1 MNGVC
6 TLGLDLGTSSAKAVV
21 VDAGGKVLSQAS
33 AGYTVTSTVAGYAES
48 EPAHWWSAVTACAR
62 EAVHAAGHAAGARP
76 SAIGLSGQMHGLVL
90 ASADGEALRPALL
103 WADSRATGS
112 LRAYRLLGSR
122 ALARLANPLA
132 PGMTGPM
139 LVWIAENEP
148 RTYTEARWALPP
160 KDWLRARLTG
170 EVHAEPSDA
179 SATLL
184 YDVIGDRWDLEVVS
198 GLGLEAGLLA
208 PLLPSAGAPAGH
220 LVAQA
225 ATDLGLP
232 AGIPV
237 AAGAGD
243 TAAAALGSGIGP
255 GDIQL
260 TVGTGAQVI
269 RPVTAPVSRADAG
282 VNLYRSATPD
292 GWYHMGAT
300 VSAGLSLNWVRE
312 VMNATWEELYA
323 SADRPGQGPI
333 FVPHL
338 SGERTP
344 YSDPAL
350 RGSWSSLSLA
360 DDRTSLLRSAL
371 EGTAFAIRD
380 ALDAL
385 LEDQGLEDQGLEDQ
399 RPPRLRL
406 AGGGTLAAGWRQLLA
421 DVLGWP
427 LYAVDVPAA
436 SGRGAALLG
445 AHAAGLLSF
454 DDIQG
459 PLAPPARLAAEPDPA
474 AAAFHAERYA
484 QFRRIVSA
492 LRGAQRKGQHDQI
505 DRETLAQLDAEC
517 LFRVTIAAALRPESC
532 TSASATFTAR
542 TRRCTSTR

>member
-1 MNGVC
+1 MNAVC

-21 VDAGGKVLSQAS
+21 VDTGGEVLAQAS
-33 AGYTVTSTVAGYAES
+33 AGYTVTSTAAGYAES

-62 EAVHAAGHAAGARP
+62 EAVQAAGARP
-76 SAIGLSGQMHGLVL
+76 VAIGLSGQMHGLVL
-90 ASADGEALRPALL
+90 TSAAGSALRPALL

-112 LRAYRLLGSR
+112 LRAYRHLGSR
-122 ALARLANPLA
+122 VLARLANPLA

-139 LVWIAENEP
+139 LMWIAENEP
-148 RTYTEARWALPP
+148 CAYAQARWALQP

-184 YDVIGDRWDLEVVS
+184 YDVMGDRWDLEVVS
-198 GLGLEAGLLA
+198 ALGLEAALLA
-208 PLLPSAGAPAGH
+208 PLLPSAGSPAGH
-220 LVAQA
+220 LVAEA
-225 ATDLGLP
+225 GTELGLP

-269 RPVTAPVSRADAG
+269 RPLVAPVSRADAG

-292 GWYHMGAT
+292 GWYQMGAT

-323 SADRPGQGPI
+323 SADHPAQTHDPI

-350 RGSWSSLSLA
+350 RGSWTALSLA
-360 DDRTSLLRSAL
+360 GDRTSLLRSAL
-371 EGTAFAIRD
+371 EGAAFAIRD

-385 LEDQGLEDQGLEDQ
+385 LGEQ

-421 DVLGWP
+421 DVLGSP
-427 LYAVDVPAA
+427 LHAVDVPAA

-459 PLAPPARLAAEPDPA
+459 PLAPPAHLVAEPNPKM
-474 AAAFHAERYA
+474 AAFHAERHA
-484 QFRRIVSA
+484 RFRQIVSA
-492 LRGAQRKGQHDQI
+492 LRGCPPEG
-505 DRETLAQLDAEC
+505 
-517 LFRVTIAAALRPESC
+517 AA
-532 TSASATFTAR
+532 
-542 TRRCTSTR
+542 

>member
-1 MNGVC
+1 MSADSGRPAGTAARRATDPPGTHGPVC

-21 VDAGGKVLSQAS
+21 IDTGGTVLSQAS
-33 AGYTVTSTVAGYAES
+33 AGYTVASTADGFAET

-62 EAVHAAGHAAGARP
+62 EAVHAAGARP

-90 ASADGEALRPALL
+90 ASADRRALRPALL
-103 WADSRATGS
+103 WADSRATGC
-112 LRAYRLLGSR
+112 LRAYERLSSS

-139 LVWIAENEP
+139 LKWIAENEP
-148 RTYTEARWALPP
+148 RTYRQARWALQP
-160 KDWLRARLTG
+160 KDWLRARLTN

-184 YDVIGDRWDLEVVS
+184 YDVIDDRWDLEVVS
-198 GLGLEAGLLA
+198 ALGLEASLLA
-208 PLLPSAGAPAGH
+208 PLLPSAGAPAGQ
-220 LVAQA
+220 LTAEA
-225 ATDLGLP
+225 GTELGLP

-255 GDIQL
+255 GDVQL

-269 RPVTAPVSRADAG
+269 RPLAAPASRAEAG

-292 GWYHMGAT
+292 GWYQMGAT
-300 VSAGLSLNWVRE
+300 ISAGLSLNWVRE
-312 VMNATWEELYA
+312 IMNATWEELYA
-323 SADRPGQGPI
+323 SAARPGQAHDPI

-350 RGSWSSLSLA
+350 RGSWTSLSLA

-385 LEDQGLEDQGLEDQ
+385 LGEH
-399 RPPRLRL
+399 RPARLRL

-421 DVLGWP
+421 DVLGLP
-427 LYAVDVPAA
+427 LCAVDVPAA

-445 AHAAGLLSF
+445 AIAAGLLSL
-454 DDIQG
+454 DDVQG
-459 PLAPPARLAAEPDPA
+459 PLAPPAHLVAQPDPA
-474 AAAFHAERYA
+474 MAAFHAERHA
-484 QFRRIVSA
+484 RFRRIVSA
-492 LRGAQRKGQHDQI
+492 LGGH
-505 DRETLAQLDAEC
+505 
-517 LFRVTIAAALRPESC
+517 SG
-532 TSASATFTAR
+532 
-542 TRRCTSTR
+542 

>member
-1 MNGVC
+1 MTAVC

-21 VDAGGKVLSQAS
+21 VDTGGRVLSAAS
-33 AGYTVTSTVAGYAES
+33 AGYAVTSTAAGYAES
-48 EPAHWWSAVTACAR
+48 EPAHWWNAVTACAR
-62 EAVHAAGHAAGARP
+62 EAVHAAGARP
-76 SAIGLSGQMHGLVL
+76 AAIGLSGQMHGLVM
-90 ASADGEALRPALL
+90 ASADGGALRPALL
-103 WADSRATGS
+103 WADSRATTS
-112 LRAYRLLGSR
+112 LRAYQLLGSR

-132 PGMTGPM
+132 PGMTGP
-139 LVWIAENEP
+139 LLLWIAENEP

-184 YDVIGDRWDLEVVS
+184 YDVIGDRWDLAVVS
-198 GLGLEAGLLA
+198 ALGLEAGLLA
-208 PLLPSAGAPAGH
+208 PLLPSSGAPAGH
-220 LVAQA
+220 LTAEA
-225 ATDLGLP
+225 ATELGLP

-269 RPVTAPVSRADAG
+269 RPVTAPVGRADAG

-292 GWYHMGAT
+292 GWYQMGAT
-300 VSAGLSLNWVRE
+300 ISAGLSLNWVRE
-312 VMNATWEELYA
+312 IMNASWDELNA
-323 SADRPGQGPI
+323 SADYPGQADDPI

-344 YSDPAL
+344 YSDPTL
-350 RGSWSSLSLA
+350 RGSWTALSLA
-360 DDRTSLLRSAL
+360 TDRTSLLRSAL
-371 EGTAFAIRD
+371 EGTAFSIRD

-385 LEDQGLEDQGLEDQ
+385 LTDQ

-421 DVLGWP
+421 DVLGLP

-454 DDIQG
+454 DDIHG
-459 PLAPPARLAAEPDPA
+459 PLAPPAHLVAEPDQA
-474 AAAFHAERYA
+474 AAAFHAERHA
-484 QFRRIVSA
+484 RFKQIVVA
-492 LRGAQRKGQHDQI
+492 LRGSAKEG
-505 DRETLAQLDAEC
+505 
-517 LFRVTIAAALRPESC
+517 AA
-532 TSASATFTAR
+532 
-542 TRRCTSTR
+542 

>member
-1 MNGVC
+1 MTAVC

-21 VDAGGKVLSQAS
+21 VDTGGEVLAQAS
-33 AGYTVTSTVAGYAES
+33 AGYTVTSAVAGYAES

-62 EAVHAAGHAAGARP
+62 EAVHAAGHAAGAQP
-76 SAIGLSGQMHGLVL
+76 SAIGLSGQMHGLVM
-90 ASADGEALRPALL
+90 ASADGGALRPALL

-112 LRAYRLLGSR
+112 LRGYRLLGPR

-132 PGMTGPM
+132 PGMTGPLLM
-139 LVWIAENEP
+139 WIAENEP
-148 RTYTEARWALPP
+148 RTYTEARWALQP

-184 YDVIGDRWDLEVVS
+184 YDVMGDRWDLEVV
-198 GLGLEAGLLA
+198 GALGLDASMLA
-208 PLLPSAGAPAGH
+208 PLLPPAGASAGR
-220 LVAQA
+220 LVAEA

-232 AGIPV
+232 TGIPV

-269 RPVTAPVSRADAG
+269 RPLVAPVSRADAG

-292 GWYHMGAT
+292 GWYQMGAT
-300 VSAGLSLNWVRE
+300 ISAGLSLNWVRE
-312 VMNATWEELYA
+312 IINATWEELYA
-323 SADRPGQGPI
+323 SADHPGQAYDPI

-344 YSDPAL
+344 YCDPAL
-350 RGSWSSLSLA
+350 RGSWTALSLA

-385 LEDQGLEDQGLEDQ
+385 LTGQLLTGE

-421 DVLGWP
+421 DVLGVP

-454 DDIQG
+454 DEIQG
-459 PLAPPARLAAEPDPA
+459 PLAPQADLVAEPDPA
-474 AAAFHAERYA
+474 MAAWHAERHA
-484 QFRRIVSA
+484 RFRRVVSA
-492 LRGAQRKGQHDQI
+492 LRGR
-505 DRETLAQLDAEC
+505 
-517 LFRVTIAAALRPESC
+517 
-532 TSASATFTAR
+532 SASGEGAR
-542 TRRCTSTR
+542 EKGGAA